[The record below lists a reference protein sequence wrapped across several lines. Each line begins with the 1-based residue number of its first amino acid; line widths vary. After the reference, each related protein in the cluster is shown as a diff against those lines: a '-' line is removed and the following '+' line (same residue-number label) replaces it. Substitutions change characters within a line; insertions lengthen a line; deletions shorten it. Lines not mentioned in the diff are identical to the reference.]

1 MLLEELGKGLNT
13 CLEIEIE
20 YDYNPEEPMVR
31 YYSDGSGYPGSPA
44 YFEITHVKV
53 LNYLTDTHEYVR
65 EDRPDWF

>member
-31 YYSDGSGYPGSPA
+31 YY
-44 YFEITHVKV
+44 
-53 LNYLTDTHEYVR
+53 
-65 EDRPDWF
+65 